1 MRIGRE
7 RVLGFLKECHEL
19 RGGYTGN
26 DISILAKELGVHDR
40 TIRRSIERWSQ
51 TDHSFA
57 QLRYLGQ
64 RTLPL
69 TLEEIH
75 LLKATKDVAPLAIA
89 DSLFQELNSQRE
101 LLKHP
106 PLSRATFYRYF
117 GKVQDGPPADFKW
130 FAAQGISLNPGYSIE
145 AVRATLDTLYTYSG
159 LKGWSGIDMVELTVR
174 LAAAE
179 ADYQATYPGTDPLV
193 YYPNIRPRIA
203 ALPRHLTSIRA
214 GRLPEVQARLIFE
227 LQTAFVVEARDFLMA
242 QCIARRGRVQQSMNA
257 SYQRE
262 ENTLRTGTIDRLS
275 GTIRGTVSPIQDV
288 ERQDILDILDT
299 AKDIPVQ
306 ARVNLLRI
314 HASTLTLL
322 REVLLLAT
330 GSFHRELVRPFHTR
344 AETALSVLAG
354 ERSWPQLAKDE
365 RTALVKAKDGDIA
378 QWLERSTGQQAFV
391 AETLAL
397 DRVLRY
403 LREGKVVLS
412 GSFCY
417 QDTGKLFE
425 TELSPETGERHITQ
439 DVLTQLYEGRYP
451 VDLGPLIKVRED
463 LEAFDS
469 GDEDA
474 VSGPPIVS
482 FQEMK
487 AEVAQV
493 VGEHCPQWFNL
504 HREAYWDATDRMFG
518 MEYDEE
524 EYRTNFYEAVGLMGR
539 NFRVRDSPR
548 FGSLMYFVQ
557 RYLNDEALDLEL
569 RLQHEVLQ
577 ALTGQPV
584 EGIIID
590 TMGIEG
596 RRRGPFATYHGRYG
610 TIGFA
615 DLRAISPWM
624 VPVFS
629 QAIPSMDSEAMHA
642 VEVVHRATRIL
653 GGKVRIYTGNGHTTS
668 RMSAGLVFLTD
679 GVVAAGRFQC
689 KPGQLKEKQL
699 TRLMDSAELLNH
711 IGAVL
716 RRKPE
721 YGHLL
726 HTRKHIS
733 VRGRNVR
740 PLIELLGDLILMN
753 VEPHVAGLSDIIQR
767 IETSNRQKRVVRI
780 IERGVTRSPLYQ
792 ASLYMKSAELILTMA
807 AIWNV
812 LHGNSRGFLGHAHVG
827 RISMFEPC

>member
-1 MRIGRE
+1 MVAREIGIQVR
-7 RVLGFLKECHEL
+7 
-19 RGGYTGN
+19 
-26 DISILAKELGVHDR
+26 S
-40 TIRRSIERWSQ
+40 IRRSIEDWTR
-51 TDHSFA
+51 TDPRFA
-57 QLRYLGQ
+57 QLTYLGQ
-64 RTLPL
+64 RTIPL
-69 TLEEIH
+69 TLEEIQ
-75 LLKATKDVAPLAIA
+75 LLKTTKDATPLAA
-89 DSLFQELNSQRE
+89 PGNLFQDLNAQRE
-101 LLKHP
+101 LLRLP
-106 PLSRATFYRYF
+106 ALSRATFYRYF
-117 GKVQDGPPADFKW
+117 GKVQDEPPADFRW
-130 FAAQGISLNPGYSIE
+130 FAAQGISLNPGYSIDT
-145 AVRATLDTLYTYSG
+145 ARATLDTLYTYAG
-159 LKGWSGIDMVELTVR
+159 LKGWSGIDLVELTAR
-174 LAAAE
+174 LASAE
-179 ADYQATYPGTDPLV
+179 ADYRATYPGIDPLAH
-193 YYPNIRPRIA
+193 YGNLRHRTA

-227 LQTAFVVEARDFLMA
+227 LQTAFVVEARDFLIA
-242 QCIARRGRVQQSMNA
+242 QCLARRGRVQQSMNA

-262 ENTLRTGTIDRLS
+262 ENALRTGTIDRLS
-275 GTIRGTVSPIQDV
+275 GTIRRTAMPVQ
-288 ERQDILDILDT
+288 ETEWRDILDILDT
-299 AKDIPVQ
+299 ANDIPVQ
-306 ARVNLLRI
+306 ARVNLLWR
-314 HASTLTLL
+314 HASTLALL
-322 REVLLLAT
+322 REVLLLST
-330 GSFHRELVRPFHTR
+330 DNFHRGMLRPFHAR
-344 AETALSVLAG
+344 AGTALSVLAG
-354 ERSWPQLAKDE
+354 ERGWSQLARDE
-365 RTALVKAKDGDIA
+365 RTALVKARDGDIA
-378 QWLERSTGQQAFV
+378 QWLERSPDQQAFV
-391 AETLAL
+391 TETLAL

-403 LREGKVVLS
+403 LREGKAVLG
-412 GSFCY
+412 GSFRY
-417 QDTGKLFE
+417 QDIGKLLE
-425 TELSPETGERHITQ
+425 TAPSPDTGESHVTQ

-451 VDLGPLIKVRED
+451 VDIGPLIKVRED

-469 GDEDA
+469 EDEDA
-474 VSGPPIVS
+474 GSGTPMVS

-487 AEVAQV
+487 AEVSRV
-493 VGEHCPQWFNL
+493 VGERCPQWFDL

-518 MEYDEE
+518 MEYGEE
-524 EYRTNFYEAVGLMGR
+524 EYRANFYESVGLMGR

-577 ALTGQPV
+577 ALTCQPV

-629 QAIPSMDSEAMHA
+629 HAIPSMDSEAMHA
-642 VEVVHRATRIL
+642 VEVVHRAARIL

-689 KPGQLKEKQL
+689 KPGKLNEKQL
-699 TRLMDSAELLNH
+699 SRLKDGAELLNRV
-711 IGAVL
+711 GAVL
-716 RRKPE
+716 RQKPE

-726 HTRKHIS
+726 HARKHIY
-733 VRGRNVR
+733 VQGRNVR
-740 PLIELLGDLILMN
+740 PLIELLGDLILVN

-767 IETSNRQKRVVRI
+767 VETSNRQKRVVRL

-812 LHGNSRGFLGHAHVG
+812 LHGNSRGYLGHAHVG
-827 RISMFEPC
+827 RISMFEPS